1 MIWLAF
7 AFKGPETLLHRALER
22 TLGLYILCQIGW
34 RGEVGGLG
42 RRMVSLPV
50 CPVLLE
56 DLCAF

>member
-34 RGEVGGLG
+34 RGEVGEWFLF
-42 RRMVSLPV
+42 PY
-50 CPVLLE
+50 VLS
-56 DLCAF
+56 F